1 MSYRQSPL
9 RPRSSAR
16 RGPRSGLIVVL
27 VLVLVV
33 AGVGGVYLYSKRGHG
48 HGSAGSLGS
57 PGASAS
63 STPAGAALTAFA
75 TAWANGDLS
84 TVAYASGV
92 TGAQVQTEYAAVT
105 KSLQSR
111 GVQVNVL
118 GVQPTADDHVSEATL
133 AVSWQ
138 LPGDQVWKYQ
148 TSADANEVD
157 GTWLIA
163 WKPSIVQP
171 TLGSGDTLRY
181 VRIEPKRATILDG
194 AGQPIIIDR
203 KVTDIGVEAG
213 KATDP
218 TATANQLATILGIN
232 GTSLAARIKG
242 APSNQ
247 FVDVITLRQA
257 DFDRVSAQIN
267 AVPGIVLRDLTL
279 PLSPSHDFARSFLG
293 TVGAVTKEIVDAS
306 KGRYIAG
313 DVGGLGGLEKEF
325 DSTIGGTP
333 GFEIDVVH
341 PSSEASPPPPAVVF
355 TQPVVDGT
363 SLRTTLD
370 QRVEAAADAA
380 VGSVTTQPS
389 ALVAVRVS
397 TGQVIAV
404 ANGPS
409 GGGFDTAL
417 LGAVPPGSSFKI
429 VTTTA
434 LLEKGLNVN
443 SPVVCS
449 PQIVVQGKTFHN
461 YEGEQLGSVPFHTDF
476 AKSCNTAFA
485 SLSSKVPGNTL
496 SDTARALGIGACWSL
511 GTEAFRGKVVPPK
524 DLVDL
529 AATSFGQGS
538 TLVSPVSLAVAAA
551 TIARGSYLAPQ
562 LVLNG
567 KALDCTT
574 NGASASAS

>member
-1 MSYRQSPL
+1 M
-9 RPRSSAR
+9 
-16 RGPRSGLIVVL
+16 
-27 VLVLVV
+27 
-33 AGVGGVYLYSKRGHG
+33 
-48 HGSAGSLGS
+48 
-57 PGASAS
+57 
-63 STPAGAALTAFA
+63 
-75 TAWANGDLS
+75 
-84 TVAYASGV
+84 
-92 TGAQVQTEYAAVT
+92 
-105 KSLQSR
+105 
-111 GVQVNVL
+111 
-118 GVQPTADDHVSEATL
+118 
-133 AVSWQ
+133 
-138 LPGDQVWKYQ
+138 
-148 TSADANEVD
+148 
-157 GTWLIA
+157 
-163 WKPSIVQP
+163 
-171 TLGSGDTLRY
+171 
-181 VRIEPKRATILDG
+181 
-194 AGQPIIIDR
+194 
-203 KVTDIGVEAG
+203 
-213 KATDP
+213 
-218 TATANQLATILGIN
+218 
-232 GTSLAARIKG
+232 
-242 APSNQ
+242 
-247 FVDVITLRQA
+247 
-257 DFDRVSAQIN
+257 
-267 AVPGIVLRDLTL
+267 
-279 PLSPSHDFARSFLG
+279 
-293 TVGAVTKEIVDAS
+293 TKEIVDAS

-389 ALVAVRVS
+389 ALVAVRIS

-434 LLEKGLNVN
+434 LLEQGLNVN
-443 SPVVCS
+443 SSVVCS

-567 KALDCTT
+567 RSLDCTT
-574 NGASASAS
+574 NGAAASASGSASGTGVRRPAPSRLRPRRRRRRPTRPARHRVRPPPARRCPPAWSRTCGHSCARSSRSAPESFSRRRQVAR